1 MQLIQRARFP
11 SSDEGE
17 TLVESTTSSSAA
29 SPPIIRSSLSSNKT
43 RGLAIIALCALS
55 LLLLLIL
62 LLAGPS
68 TTILRKDNLASPFI
82 SSSVG
87 SSNVNDDP
95 IQVLMTTCGSSTNLR
110 YYNEAVDLLVTIQR
124 YGFGMD
130 DDGRRSSL
138 IIVHLFTDNVKIMKT
153 LLLDQ
158 DEKAAESG
166 LDIRIYKL
174 HEPSRWPWSS
184 SSFNLFRKCASA
196 RLYAPYMFGKAGY
209 DLVKT
214 HNTTATATT
223 TAAMSGDKDTKTR
236 TKLPERILYLDSDT
250 LVTTSLRKL
259 WDDATVEFQK
269 NPHALFAMTK
279 ENYHNNLT
287 CDKSSG
293 ARFDLSETVCYNSGV
308 LFAHL
313 QRWIDFDFTTM
324 VHEQVE
330 FASTNLFEMPY
341 GDQGILNAMSARFPD
356 RLVELECEWNL
367 RVDLLPECINT
378 YRKNGGG
385 ILHGNR
391 GLFVGGLAVG
401 DGSASAELLHD
412 YLTGVN
418 RKPAKAEIEEFY
430 AKELYDLLL
439 ERDS

>member
-1 MQLIQRARFP
+1 MNY
-11 SSDEGE
+11 DEGE
-17 TLVESTTSSSAA
+17 TLVESTTS
-29 SPPIIRSSLSSNKT
+29 PPIIRSSASGKKT
-43 RGLAIIALCALS
+43 RGSAIFALCTLS

-62 LLAGPS
+62 LLAGPPM
-68 TTILRKDNLASPFI
+68 TLLRKDNLARPFT
-82 SSSVG
+82 SSGVG
-87 SSNVNDDP
+87 SSNDDDP
-95 IQVLMTTCGSSTNLR
+95 IHVLMTTCGSSTNLR

-124 YGFGMD
+124 YGFEMD
-130 DDGRRSSL
+130 DGGRRSSL

-153 LLLDQ
+153 LLLLDQ
-158 DEKAAESG
+158 EEKTAESG

-196 RLYAPYMFGKAGY
+196 RLYATYMFGKAGY
-209 DLVKT
+209 HLVKT
-214 HNTTATATT
+214 HNTTATVTT
-223 TAAMSGDKDTKTR
+223 AAAMSGDKETKTK

-259 WDDATVEFQK
+259 WNGATVEFQK
-269 NPHALFAMTK
+269 NPHALFAMAK

-293 ARFDLSETVCYNSGV
+293 ARFDLTETVCFNSGV

-324 VHEQVE
+324 LHEQVE
-330 FASTNLFEMPY
+330 FASANLFEMPF

-356 RLVELECEWNL
+356 RLVELGCEWNL
-367 RVDLLPECINT
+367 RADLLPECINS
-378 YRKNGGG
+378 YHNNGGG

-391 GLFVGGLAVG
+391 GLFVGGLEVG

-418 RKPAKAEIEEFY
+418 RKHGKAEIEEFY
-430 AKELYDLLL
+430 ATELYNLLL